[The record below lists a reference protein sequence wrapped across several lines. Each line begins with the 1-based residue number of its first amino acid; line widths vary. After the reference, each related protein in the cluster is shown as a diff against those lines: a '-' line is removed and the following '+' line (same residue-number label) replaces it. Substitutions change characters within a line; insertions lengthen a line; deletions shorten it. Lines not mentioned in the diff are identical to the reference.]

1 MKNYLKKE
9 RILFIVVICLL
20 LLSLTSCSGSEGM
33 YTKPINDFKDET
45 NLFGWLLIWPIAW
58 IMHFIGSLFSAG
70 QFAWGL
76 VFTTLIVRT
85 IAWPIYAKSNDMSI
99 KMTLAQ
105 PDIQRLQT
113 KYATRKDP
121 QSQQKMQQEMLALY
135 KKHGIN
141 PLGCLTPFLQ
151 MPIFMAMYTVVKR
164 IPIDYI
170 INEAGDKVSAPAK
183 LALVDSSFLGIEN
196 CLNVGVTEG
205 TVLWSAQWWVGIVLA
220 IIVGVTMW
228 LLNFLAQKKP
238 KYQKSIPSNQDNNAM
253 VKQMK
258 IMNYV
263 MIGMMVFASLSSNGL
278 AFYWVI
284 GNIYSIV
291 QNIINRYLNEKKYE
305 KLRKENTIDV
315 LISK

>member
-1 MKNYLKKE
+1 
-9 RILFIVVICLL
+9 
-20 LLSLTSCSGSEGM
+20 
-33 YTKPINDFKDET
+33 
-45 NLFGWLLIWPIAW
+45 
-58 IMHFIGSLFSAG
+58 
-70 QFAWGL
+70 
-76 VFTTLIVRT
+76 
-85 IAWPIYAKSNDMSI
+85 
-99 KMTLAQ
+99 
-105 PDIQRLQT
+105 
-113 KYATRKDP
+113 
-121 QSQQKMQQEMLALY
+121 
-135 KKHGIN
+135 
-141 PLGCLTPFLQ
+141 
-151 MPIFMAMYTVVKR
+151 
-164 IPIDYI
+164 
-170 INEAGDKVSAPAK
+170 
-183 LALVDSSFLGIEN
+183 
-196 CLNVGVTEG
+196 
-205 TVLWSAQWWVGIVLA
+205 
-220 IIVGVTMW
+220 MW